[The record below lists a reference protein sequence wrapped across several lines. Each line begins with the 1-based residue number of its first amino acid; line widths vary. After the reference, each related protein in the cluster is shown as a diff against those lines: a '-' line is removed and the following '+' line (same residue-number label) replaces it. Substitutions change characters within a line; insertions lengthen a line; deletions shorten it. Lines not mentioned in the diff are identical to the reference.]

1 MIEMKSRKRILWI
14 AGVVLVL
21 VAAAGALMG
30 CGDRQHASEQ
40 ASRGT
45 IKIGVTSWT
54 CTQPPS
60 YIMKQLLEQEGYEVE
75 FTHAEQPLIWTGL
88 KTRDLHFFMDAW
100 LPYTEAERWKEFKD
114 DLVKVSTSYE
124 EAPLG
129 WVVPAYVEE
138 DSILE
143 LKGNAE
149 KFDGK
154 IIGISSGAA
163 MTTISKE
170 MIKGYG
176 LEGFEVQESSEAAM
190 MSVAKAAMANKEP
203 VVFFGWRPHS
213 MFTQFDIKFLE
224 EPKNY
229 FKADKVFVL
238 SYEGIE
244 KDHPKAHDVM
254 SRWSI
259 NVADLEEM
267 MYRHENEEVSWEELA
282 SEWIE
287 ENPEKVEAILGV

>member
-1 MIEMKSRKRILWI
+1 MKSRKHIMWFTSAALFL
-14 AGVVLVL
+14 AVVT
-21 VAAAGALMG
+21 GAFLA
-30 CGDRQHASEQ
+30 CGEDGNEPGQ
-40 ASRGT
+40 ASKGT

-60 YIMKQLLEQEGYEVE
+60 YISKQLLERKGYEVE

-88 KTRDLHFFMDAW
+88 KSHDLHFFMDAW
-100 LPYTEAERWKEFKD
+100 LPYTEAERWKKFKS
-114 DLVKVSTSYE
+114 DLVKVATSYE

-129 WVVPAYVEE
+129 WVVPSYVEE
-138 DSILE
+138 DSVLD
-143 LKGNAE
+143 LKGKAE
-149 KFDGK
+149 KYDGK

-170 MIKGYG
+170 MVKGYG
-176 LEGFEVQESSEAAM
+176 LQGFEVQESSEAAM
-190 MSVAKAAMANKEP
+190 MSVAKAAMANREP

-213 MFTQFDIKFLE
+213 MFTQFDIEFLE

-238 SYEGIE
+238 SYEGIKE
-244 KDHPKAHDVM
+244 DYPEVYEIM

-259 NVADLEEM
+259 EVSELEEM
-267 MYRHENEEVSWEELA
+267 MYRHEKEDVSWEELA
-282 SEWIE
+282 AQWIE
-287 ENPEKVEAILGV
+287 EHPEEVERILGT